1 MNIIS
6 SLNTGQAVALLVP
19 PGKKTMLLVA
29 NCGGV
34 APPCLLVEFGPANEP
49 VRPEQVSPPEAGEG
63 GDGHV
68 LVRWKLSPITVAIPD
83 GTTQVSLRRTDIGS
97 TPITVDWR

>member
-1 MNIIS
+1 MNIIQ

-19 PGKKTMLLVA
+19 PGSQTMLLAA

-34 APPCLLVEFGPANEP
+34 APPCLRVEFGPGDQLAQP
-49 VRPEQVSPPEAGEG
+49 QQVSPAEAGEA

-68 LVRWKLSPITVAIPD
+68 LVRWKLSPIQVVIPE
-83 GTTQVSLRRTDIGS
+83 GATHVSLRRTDIGS